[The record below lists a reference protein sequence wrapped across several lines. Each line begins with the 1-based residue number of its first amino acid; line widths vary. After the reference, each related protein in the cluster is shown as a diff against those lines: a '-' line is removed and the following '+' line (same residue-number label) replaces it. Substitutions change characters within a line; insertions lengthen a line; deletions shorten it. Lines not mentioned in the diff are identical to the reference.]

1 MTTMKNSTA
10 FFRRQTA
17 RALLI
22 ALALS
27 PLPATAQSAPIVLN
41 FVNADIPSVIKAVG
55 ELTGKNFVIDPRVK
69 GTVIITSARP
79 VSRDQVY
86 PILLSALRMQGFAA
100 VEGPGVVKIVPE
112 AEAKHNYSVTR
123 GKDVGER
130 GDRIITQVYPLQY
143 ESAAQMM
150 PVLRPLIGPNNAIAV
165 LPGSNTLV
173 ITDYADNVRR
183 LAAIIA
189 AVDQPTPNDTALIR
203 LNHVSAVDVAQ
214 SLGRLMADGAPA
226 AAGQPGAPGG
236 TRLQIVPD
244 VRSNSLL
251 VRSDNPARIQSL
263 RSLVAGLD
271 VPGAAGGNIHVVYL
285 RNAEAVKLAETLRG
299 ILTGQAPATAA
310 AGTTLGT
317 ASTTAPATMTTAT
330 PASSGAAGGSMIL
343 ADPATNSLVIQ
354 ASDVTYNQLRAV
366 IDKLDARRAQ
376 VFVEALVVEITAEKA
391 AEFGIQWQDL
401 SNLNDS
407 GTNFIGGTNLGGR
420 GTGSNII
427 DASVNL
433 GSLGQGLNVGVVSGT
448 IEIPG
453 LGLVTNLG
461 MLARALESDA
471 NANILSTPNLVTM
484 DNEEAKI
491 VIGQNV
497 PFITGSYAQTGTTTT
512 TSPFQTIE
520 RQDVGLT
527 LKVRPQVSEGGSVK
541 LQIYQEISSLRESTG
556 AASDVITDKRSIDST
571 VLVDDG
577 RIIVLGGL
585 IQDSMQDGLDKVPLL
600 GDIPVLGHFF
610 KYEKRKRVKTNLMVF
625 LRPHVLRDVGSLD
638 ALTGERYDFIRERQ
652 AEYKMQPHFLL
663 PDMQMKPL
671 PDLNNPPLPGT
682 ASQPLTA
689 PAIQPAPEASPLGS
703 QPVPEASPAATEP
716 AAPQPVP

>member
-27 PLPATAQSAPIVLN
+27 PLPAAAQSDPIVLN

-100 VEGPGVVKIVPE
+100 IEADGVVKIVPE

-123 GKDVGER
+123 GKDVNER
-130 GDRIITQVYPLQY
+130 GDRIITQVYSLQY

-183 LAAIIA
+183 LSAIIA

-226 AAGQPGAPGG
+226 AGGQPGAPGG
-236 TRLQIVPD
+236 ARLQIVPD

-251 VRSDNPARIQSL
+251 VRSDNPARIQAL

-271 VPGAAGGNIHVVYL
+271 VPGAAGAAGGNIHVVYL

-299 ILTGQAPATAA
+299 IMSGEVPAVA
-310 AGTTLGT
+310 
-317 ASTTAPATMTTAT
+317 ASTTTTTTTGTTAAT
-330 PASSGAAGGSMIL
+330 TGTISGAAGGSMIL

-354 ASDVTYNQLRAV
+354 ASDVAYNQLRAV

-376 VFVEALVVEITAEKA
+376 VFVEALVLEISADKA

-401 SNLNDS
+401 SNLNDP
-407 GTNFIGGTNLGGR
+407 GTNFIGGTNFGAPGA
-420 GTGSNII
+420 GTNII
-427 DASVNL
+427 DGAINL

-461 MLARALESDA
+461 MLARALESDV

-512 TSPFQTIE
+512 ASPFQTIE

-585 IQDSMQDGLDKVPLL
+585 IQDSMQDGLQKVPLL

-625 LRPHVLRDVGSLD
+625 LRPHVLRDAGSAD
-638 ALTGERYDFIRERQ
+638 VLTGERYDFIREKQ
-652 AEYKMQPHFLL
+652 AEYRMQPHFAL

-671 PDLNNPPLPGT
+671 PDLMNPPLPAT
-682 ASQPLTA
+682 PA
-689 PAIQPAPEASPLGS
+689 PAPAPAPAVDDAPAQPAS
-703 QPVPEASPAATEP
+703 
-716 AAPQPVP
+716 

>member
-1 MTTMKNSTA
+1 MNNMNKPA
-10 FFRRQTA
+10 AVFRSLTWG
-17 RALLI
+17 ALLV
-22 ALALS
+22 ALALQ
-27 PLPATAQSAPIVLN
+27 PLPAQAQSDPIVLN

-69 GTVIITSARP
+69 GTVMITSARP

-123 GKDVGER
+123 GKEVAER

-183 LAAIIA
+183 LSAVIS

-203 LNHVSAVDVAQ
+203 LAHVSAVDVAQ

-226 AAGQPGAPGG
+226 AGGQQAAAPGAA
-236 TRLQIVPD
+236 RLMIVPD

-251 VRSDNPARIQSL
+251 VRSDNPARIQAL

-285 RNAEAVKLAETLRG
+285 RNAEAMKLAETLRG
-299 ILTGQAPATAA
+299 VLSGEVPAAAAASAPLGAATSAAAPATS
-310 AGTTLGT
+310 AGTL
-317 ASTTAPATMTTAT
+317 
-330 PASSGAAGGSMIL
+330 SGAAGDSMIL
-343 ADPATNSLVIQ
+343 ADPATNSLVIS
-354 ASDVTYNQLRAV
+354 APDVTYNSLRAV

-401 SNLNDS
+401 RNLHDS

-427 DASVNL
+427 DAAVNL
-433 GSLGQGLNVGVVSGT
+433 GTVGQGLNVGVVSGT
-448 IEIPG
+448 VNIPG

-461 MLARALESDA
+461 VLARALESDA

-512 TSPFQTIE
+512 ASPFQTIE

-527 LKVRPQVSEGGSVK
+527 LRVRPQVSEGGSVK
-541 LQIYQEISSLRESTG
+541 LQIYQEISSLRETTG
-556 AASDVITDKRSIDST
+556 AAADVITDKRSIDST

-585 IQDSMQDGLDKVPLL
+585 IQDTMQDGLDKVPLL
-600 GDIPVLGHFF
+600 GDIPVLGHLF

-625 LRPHVLRDVGSLD
+625 LRPHVLRDVGSAD
-638 ALTGERYDFIRERQ
+638 VLTGERYDFIRERQ
-652 AEYKMQPHFLL
+652 AEYRMQPHFLL
-663 PDMQMKPL
+663 PEMQMKPL
-671 PDLNNPPLPGT
+671 PDLTNPPLPAPAPGGT
-682 ASQPLTA
+682 A
-689 PAIQPAPEASPLGS
+689 APESASPS
-703 QPVPEASPAATEP
+703 ES
-716 AAPQPVP
+716 AP

>member
-1 MTTMKNSTA
+1 MKMMTDA
-10 FFRRQTA
+10 FRWLTA
-17 RALLI
+17 RALLV

-27 PLPATAQSAPIVLN
+27 PLPARAQDDPVVLN

-55 ELTGKNFVIDPRVK
+55 ELTGQNFVIDPRVK

-86 PILLSALRMQGFAA
+86 PILLAALRMQGFSA

-123 GKDVGER
+123 GKQVNER

-165 LPGSNTLV
+165 LPASNTLV

-183 LAAIIA
+183 LSAIISA
-189 AVDQPTPNDTALIR
+189 ADQPTPNDAALIR
-203 LNHVSAVDVAQ
+203 LSHVSAVDVAQ
-214 SLGRLMADGAPA
+214 SLGRLMTDGVAVAGGQPA
-226 AAGQPGAPGG
+226 AAPAGA
-236 TRLQIVPD
+236 RLVIVPD

-251 VRSDNPARIQSL
+251 VRSDNPARIQTL
-263 RSLVAGLD
+263 RTLVAGLD

-299 ILTGQAPATAA
+299 ILSGEAPATA
-310 AGTTLGT
+310 TVGT
-317 ASTTAPATMTTAT
+317 AASSANMSAPAAI
-330 PASSGAAGGSMIL
+330 PGRVSGAAGDSMIL
-343 ADPATNSLVIQ
+343 ADPATNSLVIS
-354 ASDVTYNQLRAV
+354 APDVTYNSLRAV

-401 SNLNDS
+401 SNLRDS
-407 GTNFIGGTNLGGR
+407 GTNFIGGTNFGAP
-420 GTGSNII
+420 GTGTNII
-427 DASVNL
+427 DGAVNL
-433 GSLGQGLNVGVVSGT
+433 GSLGPGLNVGVVSGT
-448 IEIPG
+448 ITIPG

-491 VIGQNV
+491 VVGQNV

-512 TSPFQTIE
+512 ANPFQTIE

-541 LQIYQEISSLRESTG
+541 LQIYQEISSLRPTTG
-556 AASDVITDKRSIDST
+556 AAADVITDKRSIDSS

-625 LRPHVLRDVGSLD
+625 LRPHVLRDAGSLD
-638 ALTGERYDFIRERQ
+638 VLTGERYDFIREKQ
-652 AEYKMQPHFLL
+652 AEYRMQPHFAL

-671 PDLNNPPLPGT
+671 PDLNNPPLPGAART
-682 ASQPLTA
+682 TPPATPGETA
-689 PAIQPAPEASPLGS
+689 PA
-703 QPVPEASPAATEP
+703 ASPAAAEP
-716 AAPQPVP
+716 AAAQPAP